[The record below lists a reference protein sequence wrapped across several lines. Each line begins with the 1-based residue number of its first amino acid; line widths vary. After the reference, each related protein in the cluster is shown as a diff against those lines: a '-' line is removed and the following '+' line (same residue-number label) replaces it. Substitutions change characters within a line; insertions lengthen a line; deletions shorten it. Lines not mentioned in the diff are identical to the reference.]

1 MRRAAA
7 AWRLMVCAWL
17 LLCAPAAGVAQSA
30 ASGTVRGVVQ
40 AAPTNV
46 ALPYAV
52 VSIPSLNIERFSG
65 AEGQFLLS
73 AVPAGTYELMVRR
86 IGFVPQRQRITVAAN
101 RTTTLSIA
109 LIQVPVRLTGMTVRP
124 TDPCRLPG
132 LPDSSRFPEVA
143 QLVGLLRENA
153 ATYRTLVRR
162 FPFVYAQVRALG
174 EYDDG
179 TMAVRSVD
187 TLAVPAQ
194 PTVRYEPGRVVQ
206 STRGTIAR
214 ETFMAIPSIIDLV
227 DPSFVNNH
235 CFIYAG
241 ASVQGNETWFRLDV
255 RASERLRTPDVHGA
269 FFLDSATAQLR
280 RMELE
285 LSRPERLPA
294 SLRGV
299 RSVIAHS
306 TFVEIAPG
314 LSILESVC
322 AINWQKPR
330 QGTRVFHGA
339 ELQHTLAWEF
349 TIAPPDVER
358 VTVRTGPLWRP
369 ATRLPGASLPCAG
382 AEP

>member
-1 MRRAAA
+1 MRRAAVPWRMA
-7 AWRLMVCAWL
+7 ACAWL
-17 LLCAPAAGVAQSA
+17 LLCAPASGVAQSA
-30 ASGTVRGVVQ
+30 ATGTVRGVVQ

-52 VSIPSLNIERFSG
+52 VSIPALNLERFSG
-65 AEGQFLLS
+65 AEGQFLLP
-73 AVPAGTYELMVRR
+73 AVPAGTHELVVRR
-86 IGFVPQRQRITVAAN
+86 IGFVPQRQQVVVVAN
-101 RTTTLSIA
+101 GTTTLSIS
-109 LIQVPVRLTGMTVRP
+109 LRQVPVRLTGMTVRA
-124 TDPCRLPG
+124 TKACTSPG
-132 LPDSSRFPEVA
+132 LPDSLQFPEVA

-153 ATYRTLVRR
+153 ATYRTLVQR

-174 EYDDG
+174 ELDEG

-194 PTVRYEPGRVVQ
+194 PKVRYEPGRVVQ
-206 STRGTIAR
+206 TTRGKVVR

-227 DPSFVNNH
+227 DPAFVNNH
-235 CFIYAG
+235 CFTYAG
-241 ASVQGNETWFRLDV
+241 ASVQGSETWFQLDV

-314 LSILESVC
+314 LSILQSVC

-330 QGTRVFHGA
+330 QGTRVSHGA

-358 VTVRTGPLWRP
+358 VTIRTAPPWRP
-369 ATRLPGASLPCAG
+369 ATRLPGSALPCAG

>member
-1 MRRAAA
+1 MRSVFAALTALIVVWWPRTAAA
-7 AWRLMVCAWL
+7 Q
-17 LLCAPAAGVAQSA
+17 PVAT
-30 ASGTVRGVVQ
+30 GTVRGVVQ

-52 VSIPSLNIERFSG
+52 VSIPALNLERFSG
-65 AEGQFLLS
+65 AEGQFLLPT
-73 AVPAGTYELMVRR
+73 VPAGTHELVVRR
-86 IGFVPQRQRITVAAN
+86 IGFVPQRQQIVVAAN
-101 RTTTLSIA
+101 GTLAFS
-109 LIQVPVRLTGMTVRP
+109 LRQVPVRLTGMTVRP
-124 TDPCRLPG
+124 TNPCTSPG
-132 LPDSSRFPEVA
+132 LPDSAQFPEVA

-153 ATYRTLVRR
+153 ATYRTLVQR

-174 EYDDG
+174 VLEDG
-179 TMAVRSVD
+179 TMAVRTVD

-206 STRGTIAR
+206 NTRGKVMR

-227 DPSFVNNH
+227 DPAFVNNH
-235 CFIYAG
+235 CFTYAG
-241 ASVQGNETWFRLDV
+241 ASTQGNETWFRLDV

-285 LSRPERLPA
+285 LSRPDRLPSA
-294 SLRGV
+294 LRSV

-314 LSILESVC
+314 LSILQSVC

-330 QGTRVFHGA
+330 QGARVSHGA

-349 TIAPPDVER
+349 TVAPPDVER
-358 VTVRTGPLWRP
+358 VTIRNAPPWRR
-369 ATRLPGASLPCAG
+369 ATHLPGTALPCAG

>member
-1 MRRAAA
+1 VRSVFAALTALIVVWWPRTAAA
-7 AWRLMVCAWL
+7 Q
-17 LLCAPAAGVAQSA
+17 PVAT
-30 ASGTVRGVVQ
+30 GTVRGVVQ

-52 VSIPSLNIERFSG
+52 VSIPALNLERFSG
-65 AEGQFLLS
+65 AEGQFLLPT
-73 AVPAGTYELMVRR
+73 VPAGTHELVVRR
-86 IGFVPQRQRITVAAN
+86 IGFVPQRQQIVVAAN
-101 RTTTLSIA
+101 GTLAFS
-109 LIQVPVRLTGMTVRP
+109 LRQVPVRLTGMTVRP
-124 TDPCRLPG
+124 TNPCTSPG
-132 LPDSSRFPEVA
+132 LPDSAQFPEVA

-153 ATYRTLVRR
+153 ATYRTLVQR

-174 EYDDG
+174 VLEDG
-179 TMAVRSVD
+179 TMAVRTVD

-206 STRGTIAR
+206 NTRGKVMR

-227 DPSFVNNH
+227 DPAFVNNH
-235 CFIYAG
+235 CFTYAG
-241 ASVQGNETWFRLDV
+241 ASTQGNETWFRLDV

-285 LSRPERLPA
+285 LSRPDRLPSA
-294 SLRGV
+294 LRSV

-314 LSILESVC
+314 LSILQSVC

-330 QGTRVFHGA
+330 QGARVSHGA

-349 TIAPPDVER
+349 TVAPPDVER
-358 VTVRTGPLWRP
+358 VTIRNAPPWRR
-369 ATRLPGASLPCAG
+369 ATHLPGTALPCAG

>member
-1 MRRAAA
+1 VRSVFAALTALIVVWWPRTAAA
-7 AWRLMVCAWL
+7 Q
-17 LLCAPAAGVAQSA
+17 PVAT
-30 ASGTVRGVVQ
+30 GTVRGVVQ

-52 VSIPSLNIERFSG
+52 VSIPALNLERFSG
-65 AEGQFLLS
+65 AEGQFLLP
-73 AVPAGTYELMVRR
+73 AVPAGTHELVVRR
-86 IGFVPQRQRITVAAN
+86 IGFVPQRQQIVVAAN
-101 RTTTLSIA
+101 GTLALSIS
-109 LIQVPVRLTGMTVRP
+109 LRQVPVRLTGMTVRP
-124 TDPCRLPG
+124 TNPCTSPG
-132 LPDSSRFPEVA
+132 LPDSAQFPEVA

-153 ATYRTLVRR
+153 ATYRTLVQR

-174 EYDDG
+174 VLEDG
-179 TMAVRSVD
+179 TMAVRTVD

-206 STRGTIAR
+206 NTRGRVMR

-227 DPSFVNNH
+227 DPAFVNNH
-235 CFIYAG
+235 CFTYAG
-241 ASVQGNETWFRLDV
+241 ASTQGNETWFRLDV

-285 LSRPERLPA
+285 LSRPDRLPSA
-294 SLRGV
+294 LRSV

-314 LSILESVC
+314 LSILQSVC

-330 QGTRVFHGA
+330 QGARVSHGA

-349 TIAPPDVER
+349 TVAPPDVER
-358 VTVRTGPLWRP
+358 VTIRNAPPWRR
-369 ATRLPGASLPCAG
+369 ATHLPGTALPCAG